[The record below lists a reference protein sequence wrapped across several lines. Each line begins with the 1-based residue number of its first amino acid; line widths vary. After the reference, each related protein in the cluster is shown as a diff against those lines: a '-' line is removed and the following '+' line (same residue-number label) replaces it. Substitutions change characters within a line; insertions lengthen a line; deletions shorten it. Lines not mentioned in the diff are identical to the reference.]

1 MIYLTPNLPPVSY
14 YQWEWKDELRQL
26 MMTMRRRKTILISV
40 AFVTVSAPALFL
52 TVNELL
58 YLPLRQQ
65 KKLLDAA
72 ILWAAENPCIF
83 HRQNVRLYIAQS
95 HLPFRSALSELLR
108 TSLFRLFFAEPTL
121 PILMMLMMMLLLMM
135 MMMMM
140 MMTMVMQPQTML
152 TPLSWNLC
160 HHLLPPQSVT

>member
-1 MIYLTPNLPPVSY
+1 
-14 YQWEWKDELRQL
+14 
-26 MMTMRRRKTILISV
+26 
-40 AFVTVSAPALFL
+40 
-52 TVNELL
+52 
-58 YLPLRQQ
+58 
-65 KKLLDAA
+65 
-72 ILWAAENPCIF
+72 
-83 HRQNVRLYIAQS
+83 VRLYIAQS

-135 MMMMM
+135 MMLMMMM

-160 HHLLPPQSVT
+160 HHLNSNFNRAATIIMTKSRLLPPQSQNSLN